1 MSNADRRENARRPR
15 RVAVRFWKRGDDTA
29 HQGFTTNISKSGAF
43 ISTRSLV
50 PKGARLR
57 VEFCDAKAGFM
68 TEAEVA
74 RAIRTE
80 PALQHVMPTGMGIR
94 FLDVEEL
101 VGELFPSVP
110 SQPRTK
116 VVGDVELEEPFDVP
130 DGSMEAPEEAKES
143 VAEPSRKLHEFV
155 VRFPSEASYRQAYD
169 RDVRQG
175 GLFVASQHP
184 APLDRKISLEIH
196 PPGGNRSFCLRAKV
210 VQSVPPS
217 QSSDGKPNLLA
228 GMGVEFVDPDLAL
241 ELFQEHLP

>member
-15 RVAVRFWKRGDDTA
+15 RIAVRFWKRGDDTA
-29 HQGFTTNISKSGAF
+29 HQGFTTNISTSGAF
-43 ISTRSLV
+43 ISTRALV

-101 VGELFPSVP
+101 VAELLPSVP

-116 VVGDVELEEPFDVP
+116 VVGDVELEEPID
-130 DGSMEAPEEAKES
+130 APGEPERAKES
-143 VAEPSRKLHEFV
+143 VAEAPRKLHEFV

-184 APLDRKISLEIH
+184 APLDRKIVLEIH
-196 PPGGNRSFCLRAKV
+196 PPSSSQFFRLQAKV

-228 GMGVEFVDPDLAL
+228 GMGVEFVDRDLAL
-241 ELFQEHLP
+241 KQFRDHL